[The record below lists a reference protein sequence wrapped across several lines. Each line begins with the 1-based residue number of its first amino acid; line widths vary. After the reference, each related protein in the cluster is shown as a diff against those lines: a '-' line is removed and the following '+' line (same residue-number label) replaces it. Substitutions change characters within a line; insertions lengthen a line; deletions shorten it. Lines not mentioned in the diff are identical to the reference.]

1 MPSLTKPETPAE
13 EWSDPSAGSE
23 LRLPRPAAPATEHTL
38 FAAWL
43 IARWESLGAPTAGR
57 RVPGTMVVAFAALA
71 VGVVAVAITTSSGL
85 NIAYADAQSHLTI
98 SRRLFDSMA
107 PGFTQLGTV
116 WLPVPSLVL
125 VPFVTNLWLWHTGLA
140 AGLLGLICLM
150 GTATGVYRI
159 AARIGLGRAAR
170 IIGVL
175 LIIANP
181 SILYMY
187 TTALTEPVLIV
198 CMMGCFAG
206 LAHWV
211 TSKRNLQAGEMMVF
225 CGLPAAGATL
235 SRYEGWVLVF
245 AGTLLVMW
253 VSWRKKRLWRYCVKM
268 GLAFAALPGVAIA
281 WWLVYNY
288 TVYGNPLEFANGQY
302 SASNLQKATADA
314 GLLAY
319 THNAGLTLYTYNWSV
334 LETAGLLTVLLGL
347 AGAVVLAYTRGLS
360 NEALVVWIMGVAYAF
375 SLLSLFLGQTHMNND
390 HSLPQNWWNSRYTL
404 AVIPWLAVLAAVF
417 VDSVRRQRF
426 WMPALAVLGLALI
439 LQTSWWAADPTRSS
453 VIAEADG
460 YVQLKAASGATA
472 AAAYL
477 RDNYDGG
484 DVLMDESAAGSALLP
499 EIGIP
504 LVDYYNRSTG
514 ELFTQAIANPATH
527 AKWVFVSTAD
537 APELSE
543 TGVAD
548 LVYDSIKKD
557 PSFGASYRVVFDQ
570 GSYRIYERIDS

>member
-1 MPSLTKPETPAE
+1 MPSLTRPETPAE
-13 EWSDPSAGSE
+13 EWSDTAANSGLLLPKPEAPPVIHSAF
-23 LRLPRPAAPATEHTL
+23 TD
-38 FAAWL
+38 WL
-43 IARWESLGAPTAGR
+43 IARWVSLGAPTAGR
-57 RVPGTMVVAFAALA
+57 RVPGTMVIAFVALA
-71 VGVVAVAITTSSGL
+71 VGIVAVIITTSSGL

-98 SRRLFDSMA
+98 SRRLFDSKA

-159 AARIGLGRAAR
+159 AARIGLGRSAR

-245 AGTLLVMW
+245 AGTLLVAW
-253 VSWRKKRLWRYCVKM
+253 VSWRKKRAWRYCVKM

-281 WWLVYNY
+281 WWLTYNF

-319 THNAGLTLYTYNWSV
+319 THNAGLTLWTYDWSV
-334 LETAGLLTVLLGL
+334 LETAGLLTVVLGI

-404 AVIPWLAVLAAVF
+404 AVIPWLAVLAAVL
-417 VDSVRRQRF
+417 VDSIRKSRV
-426 WMPALAVLGLALI
+426 WMPVLALVALALVV
-439 LQTSWWAADPTRSS
+439 QTAWWAADPARSS

-514 ELFTQAIANPATH
+514 DLFYQAIANPATH

-537 APELSE
+537 APELSQ

-548 LVYDSIKKD
+548 LVYDAVKKD
-557 PSFGASYRVVFDQ
+557 PSFTTMYRVVFDQ
-570 GSYRIYERIDS
+570 GDYRIYERIDS